1 MPVRFE
7 AAVAACPLNDE
18 APRKLRAVLYSAYA
32 PNRNAFLIGNDFR
45 RLVRDGDSD
54 KRVG

>member
-1 MPVRFE
+1 M
-7 AAVAACPLNDE
+7 AACPLNDE
-18 APRKLRAVLYSAYA
+18 APRKLRPVLYSAYA